1 MRKST
6 KSNGILYISRQCLKT
21 CENKCTSSGMVFKFS
36 LVHRFRSKLSLRV
49 LRFTLATRC
58 CFQVGRVEATTL
70 GATTKRHILR
80 LSFVWMD
87 TGRQIGFRY
96 RPKQINVTELQS
108 RDRQTDR
115 QAFRQWG
122 HGDAQRGSSSLHGKV
137 DRKRWC
143 SSMNSI
149 SWGGEGSDIITLSQM
164 SISNWESSTGIQ
176 TQRQKAET
184 GIATDNTT
192 FTLTW
197 IMKTWQISGW
207 NIKRDRT
214 IRSSRWARVVY
225 IQMINLTFH
234 ND

>member
-1 MRKST
+1 MFYKSSSKFINSNLLLKRRKST
-6 KSNGILYISRQCLKT
+6 KSNGILYISRQCLQT

-36 LVHRFRSKLSLRV
+36 LVRRFRSKLSLLV
-49 LRFTLATRC
+49 LRFTLATLC

-87 TGRQIGFRY
+87 TGRQIGFCY

-108 RDRQTDR
+108 HDRPTDR

-143 SSMNSI
+143 SSMLM
-149 SWGGEGSDIITLSQM
+149 GGEGESDIITLSQM

-176 TQRQKAET
+176 TQRQKAENR
-184 GIATDNTT
+184 DCH
-192 FTLTW
+192 
-197 IMKTWQISGW
+197 WQYYFYTPMNNEDVANQW
-207 NIKRDRT
+207 VK
-214 IRSSRWARVVY
+214 Y
-225 IQMINLTFH
+225 
-234 ND
+234 